1 MKNWSI
7 ATRLIVGFGLATT
20 ITGAL
25 GAFAGSQLYAVDARS
40 KRITEDALPGVALV
54 ARMRSINLHNLA
66 LVMEYVATDAADR
79 QEAIEARMAANS
91 ADASRL
97 METYERA
104 ISQPR
109 DRELFE
115 ALRQARQVNAE
126 ARRKFMA
133 ETRGLHEADQALAR
147 FDTQLK
153 PAYEAYLK
161 TMSDLMAYNEAAGA
175 TYGTAITTTVTSAIE
190 WTVVGVF
197 FALGVSFTIALV
209 IVRGTDRVLGDSV
222 AALSTGAEQVVSAA
236 GQVAASAQTL
246 SQGATE
252 QAASLEETSASME
265 EMASMAR
272 RNADHTQEA
281 AGLMSQVDLRVNQSN
296 DVLQA
301 MVTSMGAIQE
311 SSNKVAR
318 IIKTID
324 EIAFQTNILA
334 LNAAV
339 EAARAGEAGMGFAV
353 VADEVRGL
361 AQRSAQAAR
370 DTAALIEESI
380 ARSQEGSRKVT
391 EVAASIG
398 AITESV
404 TRVKGL
410 VHEVR
415 EASHQQTQGI
425 EQVAQAVTQMEKV
438 TQSSA
443 ATAEENAAAS
453 EELNAQAES
462 SMAVVRSLAA
472 LVGGA
477 PKAGPTQ
484 KPRNAKAPSRPRVM
498 PMPTASAARVTSA
511 EEAIPLGETGTY
523 GRF

>member
-1 MKNWSI
+1 MKNWSV
-7 ATRLIVGFGLATT
+7 ATRLIVGFGLATA
-20 ITGAL
+20 ITAAL
-25 GAFAGSQLYAVDARS
+25 GAIAANQLYAVEARS

-54 ARMRSINLHNLA
+54 GRIRSINLHNLA
-66 LVMEYVATDAADR
+66 LLMEYVATDARDR
-79 QEAIEARMAANS
+79 QELIEARMVANS
-91 ADASRL
+91 AEASRL
-97 METYERA
+97 MEAYERT

-115 ALRQARQVNAE
+115 AARQARQVNAE
-126 ARRKFMA
+126 KRRQFMVDS
-133 ETRGLHEADQALAR
+133 RGSHEADEALAR
-147 FDTQLK
+147 FDTELK
-153 PAYEAYLK
+153 PVYDAYLK
-161 TMSDLMAYNEAAGA
+161 AMNDLMVYNEAAGA
-175 TYGTAITTTVTSAIE
+175 TYATAITTTVTSAIM
-190 WTVVGVF
+190 WTVVGVL
-197 FALGVSFTIALV
+197 FAVAASFGIGLV
-209 IVRGTDRVLGDSV
+209 IVRGTNKVLGDSV

-272 RNADHTQEA
+272 RNADHTHEA
-281 AGLMSQVDLRVNQSN
+281 AGLMSQVDLRVTQSN
-296 DVLQA
+296 GVLQA

-311 SSNKVAR
+311 SSSKVAR
-318 IIKTID
+318 IIRTID

-370 DTAALIEESI
+370 ETEALIEESI

-391 EVAASIG
+391 EVAASFG

-477 PKAGPTQ
+477 PKAGPTPR
-484 KPRNAKAPSRPRVM
+484 PRNAKTLSRPRVT
-498 PMPTASAARVTSA
+498 PMPTTSAARATSA
-511 EEAIPLGETGTY
+511 EEAIPLGDTGTY